1 MFRPLAGRIT
11 GLRADI
17 SDGSDLAAACKTRS
31 ALHSETVA
39 DIHTDVAR
47 QPYDFSDLDVTEIC
61 AHTAAHADHT
71 AVGNVRNAVRG
82 ILATAVGGR
91 QTAVPAPKDTL
102 NQSNT
107 VEKKAFILDSVRLG
121 LPSRT
126 HSVSAVRLDCPGNVR
141 GGRRPA
147 ERTEHVSSFVVRR
160 GALTCRREI
169 CCFHHSSLTSD
180 FILRNSRF
188 DFGENKL
195 FQIVGNLI
203 DVRDRCPGIAFSEY
217 SIAFRCAF
225 ACASASNSPD
235 S

>member
-71 AVGNVRNAVRG
+71 AVGNVRNAVEAYLHRRRWPSA
-82 ILATAVGGR
+82 LPFQPQR
-91 QTAVPAPKDTL
+91 HTL

-107 VEKKAFILDSVRLG
+107 VEKESLYPGF
-121 LPSRT
+121 RT
-126 HSVSAVRLDCPGNVR
+126 P
-141 GGRRPA
+141 
-147 ERTEHVSSFVVRR
+147 
-160 GALTCRREI
+160 
-169 CCFHHSSLTSD
+169 
-180 FILRNSRF
+180 
-188 DFGENKL
+188 
-195 FQIVGNLI
+195 
-203 DVRDRCPGIAFSEY
+203 
-217 SIAFRCAF
+217 
-225 ACASASNSPD
+225 
-235 S
+235 